1 MLKFIKNFAELN
13 VKVAQAEIAVIQVIN
28 SSNAICSTDNE
39 YTSFCMQY
47 FSPNHANMSVLCQFN
62 FKISFVY
69 QLKVNN
75 LQLRVSVGIIN
86 DTFMRGPRKIFCG
99 KFSLRGRRRVG
110 SDPTLRPQPL
120 YIHVD
125 PRMQKNRKK

>member
-39 YTSFCMQY
+39 YTSFRMQY

-86 DTFMRGPRKIFCG
+86 DTFMRG

-110 SDPTLRPQPL
+110 SDPTPRPQLL
-120 YIHVD
+120 YID

>member
-28 SSNAICSTDNE
+28 SSKAICSTDNE

-75 LQLRVSVGIIN
+75 LQLRVSFGIIN

-110 SDPTLRPQPL
+110 SDPTPHPQPL
-120 YIHVD
+120 FKD
-125 PRMQKNRKK
+125 PRMQKNKKK

>member
-86 DTFMRGPRKIFCG
+86 DTFMRGPRKIFFARAAQG
-99 KFSLRGRRRVG
+99 GVRPHS
-110 SDPTLRPQPL
+110 SSPTPL
-120 YIHVD
+120 YTCRSAHAE
-125 PRMQKNRKK
+125 K